1 MTDIKI
7 GDYVKFKEGSTIIPN
22 DNVYKVVMAS
32 RSYAGIFI
40 PEVETV
46 VAIDINRLEPVN
58 KNKRGQNDNN
68 PNETTD

>member
-7 GDYVKFKEGSTIIPN
+7 GDAVKFKEGSTIIPN
-22 DNVYKVVMAS
+22 DNVYKVVMVS
-32 RSYAGIFI
+32 RSHACIFI
-40 PEVETV
+40 PEVEII

-58 KNKRGQNDNN
+58 KGEQNDNR

>member
-32 RSYAGIFI
+32 RSHACIFI
-40 PEVETV
+40 PEVEIV

-58 KNKRGQNDNN
+58 KGEQNDNR